1 MDSLKIG
8 IAGVGTVGTCVV
20 AKLLGGAVKDTTIT
34 RLAARDINKDRGF
47 KMPES
52 Q

>member
-1 MDSLKIG
+1 MNSLKIG

-20 AKLLGGAVKDTTIT
+20 DKLLGGAIKDTTIT

-47 KMPES
+47 KMPV
-52 Q
+52 